1 MTLANEEN
9 LKKGEP
15 FRFRSGEEAAEAG
28 RKGGIKSGETRRKQR
43 TMRQAA
49 KMMLDM
55 PIKGYPELVQRL
67 KGMGISEEDLTFQM
81 AVMSSMMAK
90 AMQGNAKAAAF
101 LRDTAGENPSLEM
114 RREELEHRKAEFEY
128 KKQIDEELRNKEES
142 TSTLADAIEE
152 AYRDRMEAENDA

>member
-1 MTLANEEN
+1 
-9 LKKGEP
+9 
-15 FRFRSGEEAAEAG
+15 
-28 RKGGIKSGETRRKQR
+28 
-43 TMRQAA
+43 
-49 KMMLDM
+49 MMLDM